1 MGNNRKLYDDAKIST
16 SDDEIFHKI
25 VIKNYKNVKD
35 EKPNVIDIDDQ
46 TGQVRQISQGHDSV
60 NF

>member
-1 MGNNRKLYDDAKIST
+1 VGNNRKLYDDAKIST

-46 TGQVRQISQGHDSV
+46 TGEVR
-60 NF
+60 